1 MEDNFVARIYTSYD
15 SEGQFL
21 GRDIIFVYFNVQ
33 KHVLD
38 FNPYEIIA
46 LPFQSILYGVK
57 LLRVR
62 IGVCVL
68 SHINP
73 TQIQSPDEGQPS
85 IFNGE

>member
-1 MEDNFVARIYTSYD
+1 M
-15 SEGQFL
+15 
-21 GRDIIFVYFNVQ
+21 
-33 KHVLD
+33 LD
-38 FNPYEIIA
+38 RKLCKINSYEIIA
-46 LPFQSILYGVK
+46 FPFQSILYGVK